1 MTRSSPLDIV
11 IAGGGTAGWVAA
23 ATFARFLGNR
33 ASITLVESD
42 EIGTVGVGEATI
54 PQIHNL
60 IIGLGLDQAE
70 FLRAT
75 NGTFKLGIEFDGW
88 SGEGSNYI
96 HSFGYTGRGVGLIP
110 FRQLWLR
117 GRALGVAGDFGDYSF
132 NIAAARLGRMSTNAG
147 SGTLP
152 DLAYA
157 YHFDASLFAQ
167 DAARLCRG
175 ARRHARRGH
184 DPRRRARWRERRH
197 HRAAAQRRAA
207 GGRQPVHRL
216 HRLPQ
221 PAARQDAG
229 RAAIST
235 GASGCRAIPRSRCR
249 ASRATRSGP
258 TPRRCRARRA
268 GSGASRSST
277 APATATSIAA
287 SSSPTT
293 KRPRSCSPTSTA
305 SRSPTRGRSA
315 SPAAGARHSGRTIAV
330 ALGLA
335 AGFMEPLESTSI
347 HLVQSAVARLLNV
360 LPGDLADARQA
371 RDNFNRL
378 SAIEWARVRDFIV
391 LHYFANDAR
400 RRRSGRRAATWG
412 CPTACSARSSCS
424 ARPDCFMREE
434 DELFLDDS
442 WGQVMIGQG
451 IMPQSWSPLAD
462 NVPGEDI
469 GPFLE
474 TLAKSYQLKAEA
486 LPTHRAVRRV
496 DGGRRGQGAPVMKRI
511 AVAHAGALR
520 SRSRRRSHRQLPAA
534 RIIARG
540 LPEDEVIYFV
550 LPDRF
555 ENGDP
560 SNDRGGLSG
569 DRLATGFDP
578 TRRAS
583 TTAATSR
590 A

>member
-60 IIGLGLDQAE
+60 ILGLGLDQGE

-117 GRALGVAGDFGDYSF
+117 GRSLGVAGPFGDYGF
-132 NIAAARLGRMSTNAG
+132 NIVAARQGKMSTSAG
-147 SGTLP
+147 SGTVP

-157 YHFDASLFAQ
+157 YHFDASLFAKMLRGYAEERGVTRTEGMILDVERDGESGNISALLLNGERRVPGTLFIDCTGFRSILLGKVLGVSYLDWSQ
-167 DAARLCRG
+167 WLPCDSALAVPCQSSDAFRPYTQAMARKAGWQWRIPLQHRTG
-175 ARRHARRGH
+175 NGH
-184 DPRRRARWRERRH
+184 VYCSKFLSDDEAASILLANLDGEKLADPRPIRF
-197 HRAAAQRRAA
+197 
-207 GGRQPVHRL
+207 
-216 HRLPQ
+216 
-221 PAARQDAG
+221 
-229 RAAIST
+229 T
-235 GASGCRAIPRSRCR
+235 
-249 ASRATRSGP
+249 
-258 TPRRCRARRA
+258 
-268 GSGASRSST
+268 
-277 APATATSIAA
+277 
-287 SSSPTT
+287 
-293 KRPRSCSPTSTA
+293 
-305 SRSPTRGRSA
+305 
-315 SPAAGARHSGRTIAV
+315 SGRRETFWSHNCV

-360 LPGDLADARQA
+360 LPGDLRDSDSA

-391 LHYFANDAR
+391 LHYFANNREGEFWDACR
-400 RRRSGRRAATWG
+400 NMG
-412 CPTACSARSSCS
+412 P
-424 ARPDCFMREE
+424 PDNLLGKIELFREAGLFMREE

-451 IMPQSWSPLAD
+451 IMPESWSPLAD

-474 TLAKSYQLKAEA
+474 TLAKSYQLKAQA
-486 LPTHRAVRRV
+486 LPTHRQFVASMVA
-496 DGGRRGQGAPVMKRI
+496 GGVKE
-511 AVAHAGALR
+511 
-520 SRSRRRSHRQLPAA
+520 RQ
-534 RIIARG
+534 
-540 LPEDEVIYFV
+540 
-550 LPDRF
+550 
-555 ENGDP
+555 
-560 SNDRGGLSG
+560 S
-569 DRLATGFDP
+569 
-578 TRRAS
+578 
-583 TTAATSR
+583 
-590 A
+590 